1 MNKLANEDVDY
12 NGALKYFTLDEI
24 KKTILDTV
32 GGFMQAVSMF
42 AMVADEKSV
51 DDITIEDILDLLF
64 DDFDFKSDFM
74 YDLFAISAVN
84 DNESLAEEADENTF
98 DVSDIINHVI
108 NECSDIRNKL
118 NADLDIARSAYKHNN
133 ADESGIKDVKE
144 LTNNND
150 NIGDILQCSNE
161 FNIDLGNRTGAFV
174 YIRGNIIVG
183 NANQTHSDLLNKYF
197 NNENIPAK
205 RIRSSDAIDELE
217 DNESVAFGHIANGMA
232 FIQVL
237 ENCDENEVVTA
248 LQESGNY
255 KKIYDYDY
263 ETPELTRLAKNLI
276 HL

>member
-32 GGFMQAVSMF
+32 GGFMQDVSIF
-42 AMVADEKSV
+42 EMVADEKSI

-98 DVSDIINHVI
+98 DVPDIINHVI
-108 NECSDIRNKL
+108 NECPDIRNKL
-118 NADLDIARSAYKHNN
+118 NADLEIARSTYKHNN
-133 ADESGIKDVKE
+133 AAESGIKNARE
-144 LTNNND
+144 LRHNDD
-150 NIGDILQCSNE
+150 NIGDVIQCSNE
-161 FNIDLGNRTGAFV
+161 FNIDLGNRTGAFI

-183 NANQTHSDLLNKYF
+183 KPNETHSDLINKYF
-197 NNENIPAK
+197 NNENIPSK
-205 RIRSSDAIDELE
+205 RIRSIDAIDELE
-217 DNESVAFGHIANGMA
+217 DGEPVAFGHIADSMA

-237 ENCDENEVVTA
+237 ENCSVDEVVNA
-248 LQESGNY
+248 LQKNGSY

-263 ETPELTRLAKNLI
+263 EMPELTRLAKNKL
-276 HL
+276 